1 MWFDDDAVVVASLNA
16 AGISLFG
23 QIDDLFIFD
32 SPLDDATI
40 AAQVNAIGH
49 AGRDK

>member
-1 MWFDDDAVVVASLNA
+1 MVVAGLNA

-40 AAQVNAIGH
+40 AAQVNATRH
-49 AGRDK
+49 AGRHKYTETDR